1 MFDTVKMK
9 LENIHIE
16 KDLFETIGNIKT
28 TTYYDRETSVLN
40 DRYMFEQEDIPYIV
54 YYSNTKNLIIQLS
67 IPKFLYG
74 ENVSVINKNDINT
87 FWEKFEQRIKELLG
101 IVVKRSEWIVL
112 RIDVCWNFNVGNKVN
127 DYIKYLGK
135 KKLPYKS
142 TYCINQSETV
152 IYKNKSSRIMF
163 YDKQKECKVTKQTED
178 IIRRAEGLLRMEINP
193 SIKTIQE
200 LCQDRKAINVLTVK
214 FFKRITESTMNA
226 ISFNESELENMSISY
241 GWLSLQKLN
250 RVEAIIGFNAINN
263 FIGEAKAKEIYGST
277 FYVRKKWVEETGIPQ
292 LNQLP
297 NVTIDYKSLEHNT
310 E

>member
-9 LENIHIE
+9 LDNIHIE
-16 KDLFETIGNIKT
+16 KDLFETIENVKI
-28 TTYYDRETSVLN
+28 TTYYDRETGALN
-40 DRYMFEQEDIPYIV
+40 DRYMFGQEDIPYIV

-74 ENVSVINKNDINT
+74 ENVSVINKNDINM
-87 FWEKFEQRIKELLG
+87 FWEKLEQRIKELLG
-101 IVVKRSEWIVL
+101 IIVERSKWTVL
-112 RIDVCWNFNVGNKVN
+112 RVDVCWNFNVGNKVN
-127 DYIKYLGK
+127 DYIKCLGK

-193 SIKTIQE
+193 SIKTIQN
-200 LCQDRKAINVLTVK
+200 LCQDRKVINVLTVK

-226 ISFNESELENMSISY
+226 ISFIESELENMSVSY
-241 GWLSLQKLN
+241 GWLSQQKLN
-250 RVEAIIGFNAINN
+250 RVESVIGFNAINN

-277 FYVRKKWVEETGIPQ
+277 FYVRKNGLKKQIF
-292 LNQLP
+292 P
-297 NVTIDYKSLEHNT
+297 N
-310 E
+310 